1 MEAGVTL
8 NLLLALETLSS
19 YCIAYPASIY
29 SKLSYMGYS
38 FAESK
43 HLLDI
48 FSR

>member
-1 MEAGVTL
+1 MEEGVSL

-29 SKLSYMGYS
+29 SKLSYMAYS